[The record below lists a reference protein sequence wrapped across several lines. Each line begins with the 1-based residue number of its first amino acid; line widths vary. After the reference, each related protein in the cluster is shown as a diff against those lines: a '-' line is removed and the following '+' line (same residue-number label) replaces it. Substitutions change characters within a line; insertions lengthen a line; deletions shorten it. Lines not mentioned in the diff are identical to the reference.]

1 MSWTS
6 GQRTPRNIQIRTIDG
21 FRWVVEEPLT
31 RLYRCGVRL
40 TPHPKPQPHTRLPR
54 EQLANQTISRTKFHK
69 EPQQFSK
76 MPQKLTVAVSQ
87 SRTLSTT
94 STTLSA
100 LAQTTK
106 KAARDGVNLLLFPE
120 AYLGGYPRTCS
131 FGAAVGSR
139 NDIGR
144 EQFLQ
149 YFRSAVDL
157 GDTPRGAGQ
166 DWVDRKLEI
175 NKGKEYRGDGTRE
188 RLEQVARE
196 TGVFLIVGLVEKAGG
211 SLYCA
216 VVYVCPR
223 EGCLGKRRKVMPT
236 GTERLIWAQG
246 SPSTLRA
253 ITTTIAGVKLTL
265 AAAICWENYM
275 PLLRFSLYS
284 QNVNLYLAPTA
295 DARETWL
302 PLMQT
307 VACESRAYVLSA
319 NQCMKRK
326 HLPYW
331 ITGKVDWKQDQEEP
345 IEAGAVG
352 ATKKSRRSSS
362 IVTQTEYN
370 HEITWPCT
378 DLSSSADSTSS
389 DQTATNGTIPL
400 HLNAVAS
407 EDEATETPQ
416 PQQESSEEEYVSRGG
431 SCVISPTGAVLAGPL
446 WEVEDGGLLIATV
459 DFEDCERGRLDLDV
473 AGSYGRMDS
482 FELKVAGLDI
492 SPPP

>member
-1 MSWTS
+1 
-6 GQRTPRNIQIRTIDG
+6 
-21 FRWVVEEPLT
+21 
-31 RLYRCGVRL
+31 
-40 TPHPKPQPHTRLPR
+40 
-54 EQLANQTISRTKFHK
+54 
-69 EPQQFSK
+69 

-87 SRTLSTT
+87 SRTLFSTAA
-94 STTLSA
+94 TLSA
-100 LAQTTK
+100 LAQTTR
-106 KAARDGVNLLLFPE
+106 KAVRDGVNLLLFPE

-131 FGAAVGSR
+131 FGAAVGFR

-149 YFRSAVDL
+149 YFHSAVDL
-157 GDTPRGAGQ
+157 GDTPRGAGE
-166 DWVDRKLEI
+166 DWVNRKLEV
-175 NKGKEYRGDGTRE
+175 NKEREYRGDGTRE

-196 TGVFLIVGLVEKAGG
+196 TGVFLVVGLVEKAGG

-236 GTERLIWAQG
+236 GAERLIWAQG

-253 ITTTIAGVKLTL
+253 IMTTIAGVKFTL

-295 DARETWL
+295 DARGTWL

-326 HLPYW
+326 HLPSW
-331 ITGKVDWKQDQEEP
+331 ITGKTSSKEDQEGPVESD
-345 IEAGAVG
+345 AVG
-352 ATKKSRRSSS
+352 PTKKSRRSSS
-362 IVTQTEYN
+362 IVTRTEYN
-370 HEITWPCT
+370 HEITWPCA
-378 DLSSSADSTSS
+378 DPISSADPTSS
-389 DQTATNGTIPL
+389 DQTATNGTNPL

-407 EDEATETPQ
+407 EDGATETIPS
-416 PQQESSEEEYVSRGG
+416 QQESSDEEYVSRGG
-431 SCVISPTGAVLAGPL
+431 SCIISPTGAVLAGPL

-459 DFEDCERGRLDLDV
+459 DFEDCERGRLELDV
-473 AGSYGRMDS
+473 AGSYGRLDS